1 MTIQIGNINLFYEK
15 TGTGSPLI
23 LLHGNGED
31 HTIFSEIVGLLS
43 ENFTVYAIDSRG
55 HGQSTP
61 VDTFNYQEMTD
72 DIVGFIEALGLEKPA
87 LYGFSDGGIIGLLIA
102 SEHPQLLS
110 KMIISGANTIPQ
122 GLKQIWLDKFT
133 RAYERTGKDSIKMIL
148 EQPDITTD
156 ELKKIT
162 IPVLVTAGS
171 DDMIDESHTKYIAD
185 TIANSSLQIYEGETH
200 ESYVENNPM
209 LGPVIRDF
217 LLESDF

>member
-1 MTIQIGNINLFYEK
+1 MNIQIENINLFYEK
-15 TGTGSPLI
+15 TGSGTPLI

-31 HTIFSEIVGLLS
+31 HTIFSEIVKPLS

-61 VDTFNYQEMTD
+61 VDAFNYQEMAN
-72 DIVGFIEALGLEKPA
+72 DIVGLIGALNLKKPA

-102 SEHPQLLS
+102 SKQPELLS

-122 GLKQIWLDKFT
+122 GLKQSWFDKFT

-171 DDMIDESHTKYIAD
+171 DDMIDEVHTRYIAD
-185 TIANSSLQIYEGETH
+185 TIQNSSLQIYEGETH
-200 ESYVENNPM
+200 ESYVENNPL
-209 LGPVIRDF
+209 LGPVIKAF
-217 LLESDF
+217 LLG

>member
-1 MTIQIGNINLFYEK
+1 MNIQIENINLFYEK
-15 TGTGSPLI
+15 TGSGTPLI

-31 HTIFSEIVGLLS
+31 HTIFSEIVKPLS

-61 VDTFNYQEMTD
+61 VDAFNYQEMAS
-72 DIVGFIEALGLEKPA
+72 DIVGFIGALDLKKPA

-102 SEHPQLLS
+102 SKQPELLS

-122 GLKQIWLDKFT
+122 GLKQSWLDKFT

-171 DDMIDESHTKYIAD
+171 DDMIDEVHTRYIAD
-185 TIANSSLQIYEGETH
+185 TIQNSSLQIYEGETH
-200 ESYVENNPM
+200 ESYVENNPL
-209 LGPVIRDF
+209 LGPVIKAF
-217 LLESDF
+217 LLG

>member
-1 MTIQIGNINLFYEK
+1 MNIQIENINLFYEK
-15 TGTGSPLI
+15 TGSGTPLI

-31 HTIFSEIVGLLS
+31 HTIFSEIVKPLS

-61 VDTFNYQEMTD
+61 VDAFNYQEMAN
-72 DIVGFIEALGLEKPA
+72 DIVGFIGALDLKKPA

-102 SEHPQLLS
+102 SKQPELLS

-122 GLKQIWLDKFT
+122 GLKQSWLDKFT

-171 DDMIDESHTKYIAD
+171 DDMIDEVHTRYIVD
-185 TIANSSLQIYEGETH
+185 TIQNSSLQIYEGETH
-200 ESYVENNPM
+200 ESYVENNPL
-209 LGPVIRDF
+209 LGPVIKAF
-217 LLESDF
+217 LLG